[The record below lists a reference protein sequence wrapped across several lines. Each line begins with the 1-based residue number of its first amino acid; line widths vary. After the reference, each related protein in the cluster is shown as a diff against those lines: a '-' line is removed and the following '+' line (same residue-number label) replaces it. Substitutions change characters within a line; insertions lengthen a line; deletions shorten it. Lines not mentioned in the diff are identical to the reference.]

1 METLDEW
8 LIAIHILSA
17 VIWVGGGFV
26 TQLYALRAQ
35 AGAIPLGA
43 YFRQAEYIGFRTF
56 MPASLVLL
64 GTGIW
69 LVSRDVFTL
78 DDWVVWGLIV
88 IAFSIVTG
96 AGFLGPQ
103 SARVAEMIDER
114 GDDDPEVRRRIGRLF
129 LVSRV
134 ELVLLFS
141 AVIVMATKPGAG

>member
-8 LIAIHILSA
+8 LIAIHILCA

-43 YFRQAEYIGFRTF
+43 FSRQADYIGVRTF

-78 DDWVVWGLIV
+78 DEWVVWGLIV
-88 IAFSIVTG
+88 ISFSIVSG
-96 AGFLGPQ
+96 AGFLGPE
-103 SARVAEMIDER
+103 SGRVAELIDRR

-129 LVSRV
+129 LVSRI
-134 ELVLLFS
+134 ELVLLIS
-141 AVIVMATKPGAG
+141 AVIVMSTKPGAG